1 MVTEHV
7 DYVFIMIFT
16 IVFANLIGTLLGMF
30 LVNPLTRAS
39 GLRAS
44 LLVPVLICIIFTGAY
59 AVNNS
64 WFDIGIAAVFG
75 ILGYLMKEL
84 KYSRAAMLIGFVLGF
99 AIEKNLYLAVQ
110 LSGPYFILDPIPLAL
125 AIFTLAFLGY
135 NIWNIVREKR
145 SAKNHAGR

>member
-1 MVTEHV
+1 
-7 DYVFIMIFT
+7 
-16 IVFANLIGTLLGMF
+16 MF

-39 GLRAS
+39 GLRSS

-59 AVNNS
+59 AVNHS
-64 WFDIGIAAVFG
+64 WFDIGIAAIFG

-110 LSGPYFILDPIPLAL
+110 LQDH
-125 AIFTLAFLGY
+125 TLFSTQCL
-135 NIWNIVREKR
+135 
-145 SAKNHAGR
+145 